1 MAGADEVQLL
11 IPAIWPKAAA
21 SVMLAAAPLSKDE
34 TPMTAT
40 PAAPGNE
47 FKRGWTVLLAGFFG
61 TMCGASPLPFNVLG
75 LLFAPLNAEFGWT
88 RAQVSIGITIFGIV
102 ASLMAPVFGG
112 AADRFGVRRVALF
125 SLTAFSFCFAA
136 LYFTPPSLLGF
147 YALWFAIGL
156 IGIGS
161 TPVTWSRAISMWFVA
176 NRGLAL
182 GIMLLGTSAAGFLV
196 PKLAGAVLQEFG
208 WREMFPVVALLPL
221 LVALPIC
228 FFLFREPRVDE
239 IPPVLTTAN
248 GAVAGHTLAEARKTR
263 QFWLLLSS
271 ILLIALAYGGAHIHM
286 IPIVMDHGLTVDSA
300 TSMMGVV
307 ALGLLCGRL
316 GVGLLLDRY
325 WGPAVAFPVL
335 CLPAVACFLL
345 MGTDGS
351 LSILIPA
358 AFLLGFA
365 AGAESDLIAFL
376 AARYFGMAHFGR
388 IYGFLYM
395 PFGIG
400 SAVSPIFYGLTRDR
414 TGSYD
419 GMLMV
424 AAVMFVVGAGLL
436 LLLGRYPDSPG
447 SSRDADLVPA

>member
-1 MAGADEVQLL
+1 MSTSS
-11 IPAIWPKAAA
+11 PASAAQ
-21 SVMLAAAPLSKDE
+21 
-34 TPMTAT
+34 
-40 PAAPGNE
+40 GNE
-47 FKRGWTVLLAGFFG
+47 FRRGWTVLLAGFFG

-75 LLFAPLNAEFGWT
+75 LLFAPLEAEFGWS

-125 SLTAFSFCFAA
+125 SLTAFGICFAA
-136 LYFTPPSLLGF
+136 LYFTPASLVGF

-182 GIMLLGTSAAGFLV
+182 GIMLLGTSAAGFVV

-208 WREMFPVVALLPL
+208 WREIFPVVALLPL

-228 FFLFREPRVDE
+228 YFLFREPRAHE
-239 IPPVLTTAN
+239 IPAVLTTST
-248 GAVAGHTLAEARKTR
+248 GTVAGLTLAEARQTR
-263 QFWLLLSS
+263 QFWLLMAS
-271 ILLIALAYGGAHIHM
+271 ILLIALAYGGAHIHL
-286 IPIVMDHGLTVDSA
+286 IPIVMDHGLSVDSA
-300 TSMMGVV
+300 TSMMGIV
-307 ALGLLCGRL
+307 ALGLLFGRL
-316 GVGLLLDRY
+316 GVGFLLDRL

-335 CLPAVACFLL
+335 CMPAIACFLL

-351 LSILIPA
+351 LLILVPA

-365 AGAESDLIAFL
+365 AGAESDLIAFF
-376 AARYFGMAHFGR
+376 AARYFGMAHFGK

-424 AAVMFVVGAGLL
+424 AAGMFILGAGLL
-436 LLLGRYPDSPG
+436 LLLGRYPDSLRSAPDG
-447 SSRDADLVPA
+447 QPVPA